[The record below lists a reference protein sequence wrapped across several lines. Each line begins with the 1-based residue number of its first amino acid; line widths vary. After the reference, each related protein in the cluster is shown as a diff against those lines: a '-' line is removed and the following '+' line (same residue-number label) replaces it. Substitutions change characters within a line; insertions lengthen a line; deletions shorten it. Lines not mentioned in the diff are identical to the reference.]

1 VFALY
6 SREVV
11 VVVLLLFISRTT
23 FHLIAGEFGVV
34 YVYYYFSFKMNPAVK
49 ISETP
54 KRVLMP
60 SEAFRPEAKKWCV
73 SKCDVK
79 KFQFEWNIQQFL
91 LVAEDQRFHHSIE
104 FQEEPSSLKWNLAIN
119 NNRLYDE
126 FGFVVTSEED
136 YYERRCYRV
145 KLAILNKKREK
156 LWPQEFD
163 NFQNGSYFVDKKSIS
178 NDVLLTDGSLTI
190 CCEIE
195 YAGDKREKVTDNEI
209 ICPQPINCINQMAT
223 QQERLFEDMQ
233 FSDIILNVHGR
244 QFQAHK
250 CILVSS
256 SKVFEAMFN
265 HPTKEN
271 ITNQVVIEDIQPEV
285 FHQLLRFIYTCRLN
299 SATME
304 TMATR
309 LLAAADKYLLDQLKS
324 ECESHLRL
332 RMSADNCLELLL
344 LNDQIHPADDLK
356 QSAVDFFR
364 RYPREV
370 MATDG
375 WKKAR
380 QEHPNHPFWVLF
392 VEIMENVH
400 RC

>member
-1 VFALY
+1 
-6 SREVV
+6 
-11 VVVLLLFISRTT
+11 
-23 FHLIAGEFGVV
+23 
-34 YVYYYFSFKMNPAVK
+34 
-49 ISETP
+49 
-54 KRVLMP
+54 
-60 SEAFRPEAKKWCV
+60 
-73 SKCDVK
+73 
-79 KFQFEWNIQQFL
+79 
-91 LVAEDQRFHHSIE
+91 
-104 FQEEPSSLKWNLAIN
+104 
-119 NNRLYDE
+119 
-126 FGFVVTSEED
+126 
-136 YYERRCYRV
+136 
-145 KLAILNKKREK
+145 
-156 LWPQEFD
+156 
-163 NFQNGSYFVDKKSIS
+163 
-178 NDVLLTDGSLTI
+178 
-190 CCEIE
+190 
-195 YAGDKREKVTDNEI
+195 
-209 ICPQPINCINQMAT
+209 MAT

-233 FSDIILNVHGR
+233 FSDVTLNVHGR

-250 CILVSS
+250 CILASS
-256 SKVFEAMFN
+256 SNVFKAMFQ
-265 HPTKEN
+265 HHTKEK

-344 LNDQIHPADDLK
+344 LNDQIHSADNLK

-364 RYPREV
+364 RYPSEV

-375 WKKAR
+375 WKKAK
-380 QEHPNHPFWVLF
+380 QEHPNHSFWILF